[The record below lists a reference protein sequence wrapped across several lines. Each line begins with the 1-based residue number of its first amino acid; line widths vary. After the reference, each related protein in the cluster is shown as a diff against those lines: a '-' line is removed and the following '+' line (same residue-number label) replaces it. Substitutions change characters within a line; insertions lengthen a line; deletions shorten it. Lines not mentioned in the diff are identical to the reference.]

1 LVTFDRYAE
10 PPKFCTNC
18 EKKVFRGM
26 MINLLVPIGILLI
39 LVITI
44 VVLAVTLTAESEAY
58 QQLVKNFGN
67 GNV

>member
-1 LVTFDRYAE
+1 
-10 PPKFCTNC
+10 
-18 EKKVFRGM
+18 M